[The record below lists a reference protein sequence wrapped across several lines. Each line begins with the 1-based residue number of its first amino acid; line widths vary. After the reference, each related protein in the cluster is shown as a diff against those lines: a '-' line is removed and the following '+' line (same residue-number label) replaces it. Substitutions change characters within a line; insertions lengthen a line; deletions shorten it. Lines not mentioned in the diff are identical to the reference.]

1 MNKFILIITSIF
13 SVLFGSVLILL
24 PICLIFFDK
33 NVEHIIGLLIIFS
46 ILFLVTLILHILM
59 NSYKI
64 KNEKEINHTE
74 KIKLLKDISLETNNE
89 LKISQEKEEIFK
101 IFCNTLIEL

>member
-24 PICLIFFDK
+24 PICSIFFDK
-33 NVEHIIGLLIIFS
+33 NVEHIIGFMVLFA
-46 ILFLVTLILHILM
+46 ILFLACIFCSNICKLIIKK
-59 NSYKI
+59 NKI
-64 KNEKEINHTE
+64 E
-74 KIKLLKDISLETNNE
+74 LLKKVFFNDKE
-89 LKISQEKEEIFK
+89 LQIDDNKKEIFK

>member
-24 PICLIFFDK
+24 PICSIFFDK

-46 ILFLVTLILHILM
+46 ILFLVTLILYILM
-59 NSYKI
+59 NLYKI
-64 KNEKEINHTE
+64 KNEKEGNNNE
-74 KIKLLKDISLETNNE
+74 KINLLKDISLETNNKI
-89 LKISQEKEEIFK
+89 KISQEQKEIFK